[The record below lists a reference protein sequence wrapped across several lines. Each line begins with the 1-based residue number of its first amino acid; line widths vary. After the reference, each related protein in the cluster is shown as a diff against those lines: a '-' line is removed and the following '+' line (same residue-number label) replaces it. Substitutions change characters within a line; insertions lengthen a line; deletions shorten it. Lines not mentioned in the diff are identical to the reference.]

1 MLEIFKIIL
10 IFPVFFL
17 FLIFPINS
25 YNKKNILIDCDIY
38 PLNLLIN
45 LNVLFIFSLLPI
57 AIEKYQIFLL
67 LLYLGG
73 LLFKISKNNFNYIFY
88 NKSAILIFFISFL
101 IISFS
106 VASNLKFGWDAKF
119 FYYIKT
125 LFFFEGLNLDKI
137 KNFSD
142 YNWHPHFGSYLWA
155 FFWKM
160 PFVNIEYFGR
170 LFYVFI
176 FCFSLVSIIFSNN
189 KKNYF
194 KIIFFLVTL
203 ILIYNYERFSG
214 LQDVLIFSLLIISS
228 KLLYEISHKNLYN
241 FFGLFLVTNL
251 LLWIKSEGL
260 VFTGILLTILALNN
274 KVTLQKKIFVMIYAI
289 VIILFKKVVYIY
301 FDFDTVAQPHYNL
314 DFIFSLNFMDLLN
327 RIGNIIIYISY
338 YGLTNILFFLGI
350 LTLFFLNFKNI
361 EKINIKMF
369 NYYFLLNLSFI
380 FCAYIFRE
388 MEIVYALRTTM
399 ERIVFI
405 SSGYYFYLI
414 FLFIDKKIKY

>member
-1 MLEIFKIIL
+1 
-10 IFPVFFL
+10 
-17 FLIFPINS
+17 
-25 YNKKNILIDCDIY
+25 
-38 PLNLLIN
+38 
-45 LNVLFIFSLLPI
+45 
-57 AIEKYQIFLL
+57 
-67 LLYLGG
+67 
-73 LLFKISKNNFNYIFY
+73 
-88 NKSAILIFFISFL
+88 
-101 IISFS
+101 
-106 VASNLKFGWDAKF
+106 
-119 FYYIKT
+119 
-125 LFFFEGLNLDKI
+125 
-137 KNFSD
+137 
-142 YNWHPHFGSYLWA
+142 
-155 FFWKM
+155 M

-176 FCFSLVSIIFSNN
+176 FCFSLISIIFSNN

-260 VFTGILLTILALNN
+260 VFTGILLTILALNS

>member
-1 MLEIFKIIL
+1 M
-10 IFPVFFL
+10 
-17 FLIFPINS
+17 
-25 YNKKNILIDCDIY
+25 
-38 PLNLLIN
+38 
-45 LNVLFIFSLLPI
+45 
-57 AIEKYQIFLL
+57 
-67 LLYLGG
+67 
-73 LLFKISKNNFNYIFY
+73 
-88 NKSAILIFFISFL
+88 
-101 IISFS
+101 
-106 VASNLKFGWDAKF
+106 
-119 FYYIKT
+119 
-125 LFFFEGLNLDKI
+125 
-137 KNFSD
+137 
-142 YNWHPHFGSYLWA
+142 
-155 FFWKM
+155 
-160 PFVNIEYFGR
+160 
-170 LFYVFI
+170 
-176 FCFSLVSIIFSNN
+176 
-189 KKNYF
+189 
-194 KIIFFLVTL
+194 
-203 ILIYNYERFSG
+203 
-214 LQDVLIFSLLIISS
+214 
-228 KLLYEISHKNLYN
+228 
-241 FFGLFLVTNL
+241 
-251 LLWIKSEGL
+251 WIKSEGL
-260 VFTGILLTILALNN
+260 VFTGILLTILALNS

-338 YGLTNILFFLGI
+338 YGLTNVLFFLGI